1 MTLQSTGQI
10 TFSNITSEF
19 GTPSNSNLGAFR
31 VSESH
36 GSLSN
41 IPLDSNLDGTNPIP
55 QTGEIKFSD
64 FYGRRLNVVV
74 DCHSGS
80 TETRGNAKSKYNGN
94 QVSVVGGFRSHP
106 SPPTGIKV
114 IINVNKSFKSEAGK
128 AKNVVALRTGEYG
141 SDCLLRVDVGSEG
154 YIGGAG
160 GNGGKGGNSGSN
172 SGSGGED
179 GNSGLGIDHE
189 SSDGTTVINNSGTI
203 SAGFGGG
210 GGGGGAFQSDS
221 TGGKNSKTSNRH
233 ASGGGGGGGAGF
245 PAGSGGKGA
254 LKGSDGSN
262 GSDGTKSAAGGGGSG
277 GNNDGEAK
285 GGKGGDG
292 GSGGEAPD
300 AGQNATSGD
309 KKGSGGSAGEDGA
322 AIRIKSGITIS
333 VVNNGS
339 IKGSQSATGVA

>member
-31 VSESH
+31 VSENH

-41 IPLDSNLDGTNPIP
+41 IPLDSNIP

-80 TETRGNAKSKYNGN
+80 TEARGNAKTKYNSN

-114 IINVNKSFKSEAGK
+114 IINVNKSFKSEKGK

-210 GGGGGAFQSDS
+210 GGGGAAYQFDE
-221 TGGKNSKTSNRH
+221 GGKGKSDKRRN

-245 PAGSGGKGA
+245 PAGSGGSG
-254 LKGSDGSN
+254 GSSDKSGGN
-262 GSDGTKSAAGGGGSG
+262 GSSGGLNSAGGGGSG
-277 GNNDGEAK
+277 GNNDDEAVGGTGGTGGSNGEGANN
-285 GGKGGDG
+285 GGGGSGEETGSG
-292 GSGGEAPD
+292 GSGG
-300 AGQNATSGD
+300 G
-309 KKGSGGSAGEDGA
+309 DGA
-322 AIRIKSGITIS
+322 AIRKKSNIQID
-333 VVNNGS
+333 VVNNGT
-339 IKGSQSATGVA
+339 IRGSQSAIGVA